1 MINALTLKITKT
13 SLKFLF
19 WMQRLFYPL
28 KYVLEKRDIAF
39 DEDLA
44 IIIKLMPED
53 LKYPASV
60 KMTDAGVLRDYK
72 IEVAINNQHPE
83 TIDQLENLVI
93 EK

>member
-19 WMQRLFYPL
+19 WMQRLFLPIKICFRKARYC
-28 KYVLEKRDIAF
+28 F

-44 IIIKLMPED
+44 IIIKLMPD

-60 KMTDAGVLRDYK
+60 KMTDWRFA
-72 IEVAINNQHPE
+72 
-83 TIDQLENLVI
+83 
-93 EK
+93 

>member
-13 SLKFLF
+13 SLKILDA
-19 WMQRLFYPL
+19 
-28 KYVLEKRDIAF
+28 KVVLPIKICFRKARYCF

-44 IIIKLMPED
+44 IIKLMPED

-72 IEVAINNQHPE
+72 IEVA
-83 TIDQLENLVI
+83 
-93 EK
+93 

>member
-1 MINALTLKITKT
+1 
-13 SLKFLF
+13 
-19 WMQRLFYPL
+19 MQRLFYPL

-44 IIIKLMPED
+44 IIKLMPED

-72 IEVAINNQHPE
+72 IEVA
-83 TIDQLENLVI
+83 
-93 EK
+93 